1 MKPKLIKVNK
11 RTGAAGVEAAAGL
24 MNANV
29 AHKEAS
35 EGNLY
40 PWHAKGSSRP
50 VLKKILAV

>member
-1 MKPKLIKVNK
+1 MKPKLFKVNK

-35 EGNLY
+35 EGLVLY
-40 PWHAKGSSRP
+40 FHVRVFTSFP
-50 VLKKILAV
+50 V